1 MEKIAIYTLTSELHN
16 AEALD
21 AASKKFLDAVF
32 PDGNYVMKGP
42 YLDEVK
48 TYALDLFF
56 VRTGGTEGIF
66 LRALPTLQAMGVQ
79 YFPLLT
85 SGTNNSLAASM
96 EILSYLNQ
104 HGLEGEILHG
114 SPEQIRAKIEEL
126 LKKPKGKAKSERL
139 AKAAKA
145 RESLRGLRLGVLGKP
160 SDWLIA
166 SEADYQAIYD
176 KLGIEMV
183 DIPME
188 VVCEWVSAVG
198 LVEPGGIHGHI
209 LKEKK
214 GQIVAAAPGA
224 FGIHAALHQIAKDYK
239 LDGFTIRCFDL
250 LKAFG
255 NTGCYALAAFNT
267 DGILA
272 GCEGDV
278 PALLSMAISKAVSG
292 KAGFMANPSR
302 IDPESGKIVF
312 AHCTVPFNM
321 TDDVE
326 LDTHF
331 ESGLGI
337 GIRGHIP
344 EAPVTLLKVSGDL
357 SRVFVAEGVIERN
370 LHESN
375 LCRTQIEVQL
385 DDPTLAE
392 TYFLKNPIGNHHV
405 VIPGRHAELILDY
418 LAL

>member
-42 YLDEVK
+42 YLDQVG

-66 LRALPTLQAMGVQ
+66 LDCLPALQAIGIEH
-79 YFPLLT
+79 FLLLT

-104 HGLEGEILHG
+104 NGLSGEILHG
-114 SPEQIRAKIEEL
+114 SPKQIRAKLEEL
-126 LKKPKGKAKSERL
+126 VKKPKGRMKSDRL

-166 SEADYQAIYD
+166 SDADYQAIYD

-188 VVCEWVSAVG
+188 EVCEWVAGVG
-198 LVEPGGIHGHI
+198 PVEPGGITGDI
-209 LKEKK
+209 LKEKQD
-214 GQIVAAAPGA
+214 QIVAAAPGA
-224 FGIHAALHQIAKDYK
+224 FGIHAALSQIVREYD

-255 NTGCYALAAFNT
+255 NTGCYALAAFNA
-267 DGILA
+267 DGLTA

-278 PALLSMAISKAVSG
+278 PALLSMVISHAVSG

-302 IDPESGKIVF
+302 IDPESGRIVF
-312 AHCTVPFNM
+312 AHCTVPFDM
-321 TDDVE
+321 TDHVV

-344 EAPVTLLKVSGDL
+344 ETPVTILKVSGDL

-370 LHESN
+370 LREPN
-375 LCRTQIEVQL
+375 LCRTQIEVKL
-385 DDPTLAE
+385 DDASLAE
-392 TYFLKNPIGNHHV
+392 SYFLKNPIGNHHIV
-405 VIPGRHAELILDY
+405 VPGRHAEEILDC